1 LVVVSTGLM
10 ELTAVSLAA
19 LLLLLSDL
27 RPAGAG
33 AAYTLHYFAARGKAE
48 PIRLLLNELQLDYTE
63 IRYTRPPVTG
73 NMMNWEEEKPEGI
86 ASGLFPFGQLPVLT
100 HIHRPVLLQQGKEG
114 GVVSMA
120 QSGAIMNYI
129 GRQHSMYGKDI
140 FQDMRIDEMIGGIG
154 DLKAKWRDRF
164 YGKETAEDLAAALL
178 LWREEVPT
186 WLSFIGTLKKKHGG
200 RWMVGDEL
208 TLADFYAFE
217 ALDGAMRYA
226 LPRLLSHLVTSPD
239 LSFSRTFSAAWSE
252 V

>member
-1 LVVVSTGLM
+1 
-10 ELTAVSLAA
+10 
-19 LLLLLSDL
+19 
-27 RPAGAG
+27 
-33 AAYTLHYFAARGKAE
+33 
-48 PIRLLLNELQLDYTE
+48 
-63 IRYTRPPVTG
+63 
-73 NMMNWEEEKPEGI
+73 
-86 ASGLFPFGQLPVLT
+86 
-100 HIHRPVLLQQGKEG
+100 
-114 GVVSMA
+114 
-120 QSGAIMNYI
+120 
-129 GRQHSMYGKDI
+129 
-140 FQDMRIDEMIGGIG
+140 MIGGIG